1 MLLFPEFC
9 RKTGLDASTFR
20 MAIDAAPHSVMVPKL
35 IAGKWDG
42 MFGFVNTLIAAS
54 IDAGLDP
61 KALLYIEYHDHV
73 PELYGMAL
81 MVTKEMA
88 TTEPDTV
95 RKLLRAFNRDLADT
109 IFESQ
114 AACWALAIW
123 TTPDLRAESSCWS
136 PPKTCHITPR
146 RVSCLIAAFYRL

>member
-1 MLLFPEFC
+1 
-9 RKTGLDASTFR
+9 
-20 MAIDAAPHSVMVPKL
+20 
-35 IAGKWDG
+35 
-42 MFGFVNTLIAAS
+42 
-54 IDAGLDP
+54 
-61 KALLYIEYHDHV
+61 
-73 PELYGMAL
+73 MAL

-95 RKLLRAFNRDLADT
+95 RKLLRAFNRGLADT

-123 TTPDLRAESSCWS
+123 TTPDLRAELSCWS